1 MVKTEMAVHRFD
13 IESLLPPLSEGFT
26 LITPNNRT
34 VDGIL
39 REYAN
44 NTLASKEAES
54 AWRRPQVIAVDIFLQ
69 QLWQR
74 AASLGIAPFNE
85 LLLLSRY
92 DEQQT
97 WLQIVEASYADYPLL
112 NSEETANS
120 AARSYQIYTQWN
132 VVESASLE
140 RYRNAVDFQT
150 FLDWSKKFEAHC
162 DRAGVVSLSDAGRLI
177 TDHIETLDPLLPPKM
192 LLVNFTE
199 PPPLYQQLFDALS
212 SVCELRRQQI
222 SADQT
227 QLSEAFSQHE
237 GTLWRFQSDRSEVET
252 CLDWCTKKAL
262 ENPNAHIGIVLD
274 HSRSLEPLIEEA
286 LFRTQA
292 TPDFDVDR
300 HINRYRSNET
310 LAAIPEYNAAL
321 NILALNHDLVE
332 SERFCK
338 ILQSSLT
345 VGSESESSPRIAL
358 ELVLRRNAED
368 QLRLSQLRPLM
379 LQTERDYHCPILAQA
394 LLQFS
399 ELARHAPKRQSLR
412 SWLKLFCDQ
421 LTELGWPGPNATDR
435 RERLAKQ
442 WQKHMQRLAAS
453 SQTLGNISLLAA
465 LAKLQAY
472 LKQTNVNLGFDDRL
486 QVSLLDIEEAQD
498 MVFDH
503 VWLLA
508 VDERNW
514 PRPVS
519 PVPFLPYSLQQELGL
534 PATSN
539 QQQLSTARVQLA
551 RLRDQTTQE
560 MVISYHCLEEE
571 LKLRPSPLI
580 RSLEFSDTLDETPD
594 AKTERVSGKLER
606 FQDPL
611 HLPLTDSEE
620 IRGGTSLLSNQ
631 SNCPFRAFASNRL
644 RAAALEGFSHGL
656 NPLLRGNALHRAL
669 EQLGMRI
676 ADSKTLHGLSSSELE
691 KLLAASADDAINY
704 LRTHNPETMTPA
716 FSQLEHERLSALMR
730 DFLEIEKQRGEFSI
744 EHNEKAVNWSHSK
757 LALNL
762 RIDRIDRLA
771 DGTLALIDFKTG
783 KYANYKWHDPRP
795 DDMQL
800 PLYQIAI
807 DSAEQGSVAATLI
820 CQLNAEN
827 IGYLSP
833 VSTDGFGKG
842 LKVSSQ
848 AKTFEGGWPE
858 LQSRWN
864 EIIVGLIAEF
874 EAGLLAVAP
883 TRGYTTCQYCDLGPL
898 CRIAESETRSYVQE
912 EQEPP

>member
-1 MVKTEMAVHRFD
+1 MAKPEMSIRRFD
-13 IESLLPPLSEGFT
+13 IDSLLGPLSDGFT
-26 LITPNNRT
+26 LLTPNNRS

-39 REYAN
+39 REYGN
-44 NTLASKEAES
+44 RTPGGKES
-54 AWRRPQVIAVDIFLQ
+54 GLAWRRPPVIAVDIFLQ

-97 WLQIVEASYADYPLL
+97 WLQIVEASYADFPLL

-132 VVESASLE
+132 VADSDSLE
-140 RYRNAVDFQT
+140 RYRGAVDFQT
-150 FLDWSKKFEAHC
+150 FLDWSQKFEAHC
-162 DRAGVVSLSDAGRLI
+162 ERAGIVSLSDAARLI
-177 TDHIETLDPLLPPKM
+177 TAHVDTLGGLLPRKM
-192 LLVNFTE
+192 VLVNFTE
-199 PPPLYQQLFDALS
+199 PPPLYQKLFDALS

-222 SADQT
+222 LVDQAA
-227 QLSEAFSQHE
+227 LSDVFSQND
-237 GTLWRFQSDRSEVET
+237 GIQWKFQSDRSEVQT
-252 CLDWCTKKAL
+252 CLDWCRKKAL
-262 ENPNAHIGIVLD
+262 ANPDAHIGIVLD
-274 HSRSLEPLIEEA
+274 HSRSLEPLIEES
-286 LFRTQA
+286 LFRTH
-292 TPDFDVDR
+292 TSSDFDAGE
-300 HINRYRSNET
+300 HMNRYRSNEA

-338 ILQSSLT
+338 VLQSSLT
-345 VGSESESSPRIAL
+345 IGAERESSSRIAL
-358 ELVLRRNAED
+358 ELILRRNAED
-368 QLRLSQLRPLM
+368 QLRLSQLRSLM
-379 LQTERDYHCPILAQA
+379 LQAERDYHCPVLAQA
-394 LLQFS
+394 LLQSS
-399 ELARHAPKRQSLR
+399 ELARHAPRRQPLR
-412 SWLKLFCDQ
+412 SWLNLFCDQ
-421 LTELGWPGPNATDR
+421 LAELGWPGPDATDR

-442 WQKHMQRLAAS
+442 WQKNMQRLAAS

-472 LKQTNVNLGFDDRL
+472 LKQTNVTQRFDDRL
-486 QVSLLDIEEAQD
+486 QISLLDIEEAQD

-503 VWLLA
+503 VWVLA

-519 PVPFLPYSLQQELGL
+519 PVPFLPYSLQQKLGL
-534 PATSN
+534 PATSS
-539 QQQLSTARVQLA
+539 QQQLSTALMQLS
-551 RLRDQTTQE
+551 RLRTQTAQE

-580 RSLEFSDTLDETPD
+580 KSLEFSDTFDEMPD
-594 AKTERVSGKLER
+594 AKAGRTSSKLER

-611 HLPLTDSEE
+611 HLPLLDSEE

-644 RAAALEGFSHGL
+644 RAAGLESFSHGL

-669 EQLGMRI
+669 EQLGKSI
-676 ADSKTLHGLSSSELE
+676 ADSKTLQGLSSNELE
-691 KLLAASADDAINY
+691 ERLAESADDAIDY
-704 LRTHNPETMTPA
+704 LRNHNPETMTPA
-716 FSQLEHERLSALMR
+716 FSQLEHERLSTLMR
-730 DFLEIEKQRGEFSI
+730 NFLEIEKLRGEFSI
-744 EHNEKAVNWSHSK
+744 EHNEKAVSWSHSK
-757 LALNL
+757 LELNL

-807 DSAEQGSVAATLI
+807 DSTEQSSVAATLI

-833 VSTDGFGKG
+833 VSADGFGKD

-848 AKTFEGGWPE
+848 ARTFDGGWPE

-864 EIIVGLIAEF
+864 EIIVGLVAEF

-898 CRIAESETRSYVQE
+898 CRIAESKTLSFAQN
-912 EQEPP
+912 EQEPL